1 MIRRKVGRLGPDLT
15 TVGASRSTEYLVES
29 VRNPSRQLAQ
39 GILEAMKEFPQEY
52 ESVLVVT
59 ADGTKLSGVVLN
71 QDQFTLQM
79 LDTREQLHLFETEKL
94 RSFETRREPAMRVED
109 ETERTDNDP

>member
-15 TVGASRSTEYLVES
+15 TGGASRSTECLVES

-59 ADGTKLSGVVLN
+59 ADGTKLRGVVLN

-79 LDTREQLHLFETEKL
+79 LDTREQLHSFEKDKL
-94 RSFETRREPAMRVED
+94 RSFDTRRESVLPVYDQKSRG
-109 ETERTDNDP
+109 